1 MLLLCLVAVMA
12 YSKFLLLFDVLSFV
26 ASLAFVLLLGPR
38 AACAL
43 VAWLI
48 DLYSLGLLL
57 LYNLASEICLMW
69 LRLSAASG
77 CLVCC

>member
-26 ASLAFVLLLGPR
+26 ASLSLVLLLGPGT
-38 AACAL
+38 ACAL
-43 VAWLI
+43 VVWLI

-57 LYNLASEICLMW
+57 LYNLASEICLM
-69 LRLSAASG
+69 
-77 CLVCC
+77 